1 MCTIVLEKTPSFN
14 DLTQSLECKT
24 EWGIINDKYSC
35 LDYGFN
41 AYTNAI
47 NLQREYYQEF
57 ACEFDL
63 YYYPFDTQV
72 RRAELLYSCCI
83 LPELSLSCCILPEL
97 LFYCYRVSAI
107 LLYIIND
114 IVIMMYSSR
123 VIILMLYITSV
134 IDLMLQLWFF
144 SCILPGLV
152 LSPCILSVMLLSCCI
167 LPWLLL
173 SYIITTIIVI
183 MMDVARCATWS
194 LLSRDLLRS
203 LLLCREME

>member
-72 RRAELLYSCCI
+72 RR
-83 LPELSLSCCILPEL
+83 
-97 LFYCYRVSAI
+97 
-107 LLYIIND
+107 
-114 IVIMMYSSR
+114 R
-123 VIILMLYITSV
+123 VIVFMLFITRVIVFMLYITTV
-134 IDLMLQLWFF
+134 I
-144 SCILPGLV
+144 V
-152 LSPCILSVMLLSCCI
+152 
-167 LPWLLL
+167 LLL
-173 SYIITTIIVI
+173 HG
-183 MMDVARCATWS
+183 
-194 LLSRDLLRS
+194 
-203 LLLCREME
+203 